1 MPILMPGDVH
11 VNRPLSL
18 IATAVRQ
25 NAGND
30 FISDRVFP
38 NIPVDKQT
46 DFYYKMSSAAY
57 LRTDAQ
63 KRAPRTETPGV
74 EWTFAKDTYA
84 CEVWGLH
91 HDIEDQFRANAD
103 ENFQLDRAG
112 TELVTQQMLLR
123 REKEWMSNYFKTG
136 VWSRDNT
143 GVAAGPTGTQFIQFD
158 QSGSDPI
165 KLFRAASIRFQLR
178 TGIRPNTAAFGPEVW
193 DALQDHASL
202 VERIKYSQQGFLT
215 NELVAQAIGIPNV
228 LVANAVE
235 TSADDTDTAQFPAV
249 GSFLAGKQF
258 WLGYAAPRAQRNVPS
273 AGYTFSWN
281 GYAGANAWGGRIKKF
296 RMEAIAA
303 DRIEIEA
310 AYGMKIVAPE
320 LGEFFTAAVS

>member
-1 MPILMPGDVH
+1 MPIIMPGDVH

-18 IATAVRQ
+18 IATNYRQ

-30 FISDRVFP
+30 YVADKVFP

-46 DFYYKMSSAAY
+46 DFYYKMASAAY

-74 EWTFAKDTYA
+74 EWTFTTDTYA

-112 TELVTQQMLLR
+112 TELVTAQMLLR
-123 REKEWMSNYFKTG
+123 REKEWMENFFTTG
-136 VWSRDNT
+136 VWEVDHT
-143 GVAAGPTGTQFIQFD
+143 GVTSGPTGNQFLRFD
-158 QSGSDPI
+158 ESGSDPI
-165 KLFRAASIRFQLR
+165 GLFRARSLAFQLR
-178 TGIRPNTAAFGPEVW
+178 TGIRPNTVVFAPEVW
-193 DALQDHASL
+193 DELLDHASII
-202 VERIKYSQQGFLT
+202 ERIKYTQQGFLS
-215 NELVAQAIGIPNV
+215 EALVAQAINVPNV
-228 LVANAVE
+228 YVANAVE
-235 TSADDTDTAQFPAV
+235 STAADTETDDFPT
-249 GSFLAGKQF
+249 GTFLASKKF

-281 GYAGANAWGGRIKKF
+281 GYAGANSWGGRVKKF
-296 RMEAIAA
+296 RMEAIAC

-310 AYGMKIVAPE
+310 AYGMKVVSPE
-320 LGEFFTAAVS
+320 LGEFFSAAVS

>member
-1 MPILMPGDVH
+1 MPILTPGDVH

-18 IATAVRQ
+18 IATNYRQ
-25 NAGND
+25 NAELD

-38 NIPVDKQT
+38 NIPVDRQT
-46 DFYYKMSSAAY
+46 DFYYKMASAAY
-57 LRTDAQ
+57 MRTDAQ

-74 EWTFAKDTYA
+74 EWTFSKDTYA
-84 CEVWGLH
+84 AEVWGLH

-123 REKEWMSNYFKTG
+123 REKEWINAFFKAG
-136 VWSRDNT
+136 VWSQDNT
-143 GVAAGPTGTQFIQFD
+143 GVASGPTGNQFIQFD

-165 KLFRAASIRFQLR
+165 GVFRAAAMRFQLR
-178 TGIRPNTAAFGPEVW
+178 TGVRPNTVAFGPQVW
-193 DALQDHASL
+193 DILNNHAQIID
-202 VERIKYSQQGFLT
+202 RIKYTQAGFLT
-215 NELVAQAIGIPNV
+215 ESLVAQAIGIPNV

-235 TSADDTDTAQFPAV
+235 TTAADTSTAQFPA
-249 GSFLAGKQF
+249 GSFLAGKNF
-258 WLGYAAPRAQRNVPS
+258 LLCYAAPRAARNVPS

-281 GYAGANAWGGRIKKF
+281 GYLGANAWGGRIKKY

-310 AYGMKIVAPE
+310 AFGMKLVAPE
-320 LGEFFTAAVS
+320 LGEFFSAAVS